1 MNVKR
6 INVSFAKEAIQEND
20 LFNYFAVAIMVKDL
34 FRSSC
39 VHNYTKNGL
48 ASKLGTSATTIA
60 KAVKIGLKMGFCRID
75 GTSLIF
81 LKIGNKGNKTI
92 KISKF
97 GEIPKTF
104 KEVKYFIKA
113 MMVVDKLRVMNYWRH
128 SNLSKRKQKCNR
140 NGQKSNVAVISYN
153 GLSKMLNCS
162 NPTAIKVVKFATKHK
177 IIRKKVSKARIGISK
192 SGQGQFFAYGKIL
205 SQPVNQYL
213 ILGKAA

>member
-81 LKIGNKGNKTI
+81 
-92 KISKF
+92 
-97 GEIPKTF
+97 F
-104 KEVKYFIKA
+104 KK
-113 MMVVDKLRVMNYWRH
+113 
-128 SNLSKRKQKCNR
+128 
-140 NGQKSNVAVISYN
+140 
-153 GLSKMLNCS
+153 
-162 NPTAIKVVKFATKHK
+162 
-177 IIRKKVSKARIGISK
+177 
-192 SGQGQFFAYGKIL
+192 
-205 SQPVNQYL
+205 
-213 ILGKAA
+213 